1 MSKKKVL
8 FSAIAA
14 LLAFAIFSFSG
25 CDTALGEG
33 NLDAASGN
41 ADSRAIGT
49 LAGKGIKADLT
60 GNVYICNI
68 GIGGKYGMSRID
80 FISSTE
86 ATGVLGNTD
95 HNFIYVVTGT
105 GIGILQEPSTGNG
118 WKIGVGSNY
127 LDFIDGFDP
136 YTGDPVRFDRITIQT
151 SANLADLT
159 GTLWLG
165 RGPRGESL
173 LDQVVYSTSTGNGT
187 LQGTFGSDEPN
198 PFTFTYKYDAS
209 TGTGTGYMSSGAGDF
224 NASDAAATLTF
235 PNFWGHGVQVVFNK
249 FTYN

>member
-1 MSKKKVL
+1 MSKKRIL
-8 FSAIAA
+8 FSAVAA
-14 LLAFAIFSFSG
+14 LLALAAFSFIG
-25 CDTALGEG
+25 CNAPLGEG
-33 NLDAASGN
+33 TLDATSG
-41 ADSRAIGT
+41 DPVSRSIGT
-49 LAGKGIKADLT
+49 LPGHGIKADLT
-60 GNVYICNI
+60 GRVYICDI

-86 ATGVLGNTD
+86 ATGVLGNSD
-95 HNFIYVVTGT
+95 HNFIYVVTAG
-105 GIGILQEPSTGNG
+105 GIGILQEPSAGYA
-118 WKIGVGSNY
+118 WSISVGSDY
-127 LDFIDGFDP
+127 LDFTNGFDP
-136 YTGDPVRFDRITIQT
+136 YTGNAVRFDQITIQT
-151 SANLADLT
+151 SANLEDLT

-187 LQGTFGSDEPN
+187 LQGTFGPDTPN

-209 TGTGTGYMSSGAGDF
+209 TGTGAGNMSSGAGDF
-224 NASDAAATLTF
+224 ASSDATATLTF